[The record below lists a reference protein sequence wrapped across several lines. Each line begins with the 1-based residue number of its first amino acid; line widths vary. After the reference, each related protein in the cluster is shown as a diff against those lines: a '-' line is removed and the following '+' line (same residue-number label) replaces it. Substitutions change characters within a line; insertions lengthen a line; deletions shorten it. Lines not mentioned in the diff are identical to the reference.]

1 MFVIIVGCGRL
12 GSHLAAA
19 LSGQGREV
27 VIIDRR
33 EATFNKLP
41 EYFTGF
47 SVTGDATEPAV
58 LEDAGIERCDALLA
72 VTENDNT
79 NILIAQLARELFQTP
94 KVMARVFDP
103 ARASVYESLGIE
115 AICPTILGG
124 DQFIAS
130 LNAVP

>member
-1 MFVIIVGCGRL
+1 MFIIIVGCGRL
-12 GSHLAAA
+12 GSHLASAF
-19 LSGQGREV
+19 SEQGQEV

-33 EATFNKLP
+33 EATFDKLP

-47 SVTGDATEPAV
+47 GIAGDATEPAV
-58 LEDAGIERCDALLA
+58 MESAGIDRCDALLA

-79 NILIAQLARELFQTP
+79 NILIAQLAREIFQTP

-124 DQFIAS
+124 HQFIES
-130 LNAVP
+130 LNIDR